1 MLATLEGV
9 MFDRRAFLLM
19 PFAVVGARTAAAS
32 GRMTL
37 AMHQNTSAGAG
48 YRKSLE
54 GWSRAGVR
62 YVELTPN
69 ELDDFLKTDSLGAA
83 RRMLND
89 LGLHAVSCSCGTGVW
104 EPNPNRAAALER
116 MKKRFEMLAT
126 LGVPRTYATT
136 ATTQK
141 FALDDYQ
148 VGVENMRE
156 VGEIAKQFGLTV
168 MAEFV
173 RTSTFIA
180 TLTTLLK
187 MTRQAAHPNLHP
199 MLDCYHFWSGLNR
212 LEDLNLI
219 RPGEIAHVHFQDVP
233 DMPRELLDNS
243 TRVIPGDGVTPLV
256 SILRTLA
263 EKGYDGSLSVELFA
277 PKFQQAD
284 PFELARE
291 IRPKAEAVMRRA
303 HVM

>member
-1 MLATLEGV
+1 
-9 MFDRRAFLLM
+9 MFARRAFLLT
-19 PFAVVGARTAAAS
+19 PFALVAARAAAAS
-32 GRMTL
+32 GRMML
-37 AMHQNTSAGAG
+37 AIHQNTSAGAG
-48 YRKSLE
+48 YRRSLE
-54 GWSRAGVR
+54 GWARAGIR

-69 ELDDFLKTDSLGAA
+69 ALDDFLKTDSLAAA
-83 RRMLND
+83 RRVLSD
-89 LGLHAVSCSCGTGVW
+89 LGLDAVSCSCGTGVW
-104 EPNPNRAAALER
+104 EPNPNRSAALER

-141 FALDDYQ
+141 FTPDDYRT
-148 VGVENMRE
+148 GVENMRE
-156 VGEIAKQFGLTV
+156 VGDIARQFGLTV

-180 TLTTLLK
+180 TLSTLLK
-187 MTRQAAHPNLHP
+187 MTREAAHPNLHP

-233 DMPRELLDNS
+233 DMPRELLDNT

-263 EKGYDGSLSVELFA
+263 ENGYAGSLSVELFA

-291 IRPKAEAVMRRA
+291 VRPKAEAVMRRA
-303 HVM
+303 QVL